1 MDLTVFGATGGTGGQ
16 LVRQALDR
24 GHTVTAVVRDPARLD
39 AGITGHSARTALR
52 VVAVPDVTDAE
63 ALRGAITGRDAV
75 LSGIGPSNHK
85 SAGIATA
92 ATRSIVRAMDAEQ
105 VRRIVVISAA
115 PVGPAAPDDSLL
127 MRTVAIPGIR
137 RVLRDVY
144 ADLAAME
151 QELQRSGLDWT
162 SVRPPQLTD
171 KPLTG
176 HYRLAIGAPLA
187 GRSIP
192 RADLAH
198 AMLSLLDDPASV
210 KQTVGVAS

>member
-39 AGITGHSARTALR
+39 AAITGHSARTALR

-63 ALRGAITGRDAV
+63 ALRGAIAGRDAV
-75 LSGIGPSNHK
+75 LSGIGPSNRK
-85 SAGIATA
+85 SAGIAAA
-92 ATRSIVRAMDAEQ
+92 ATRSIARAMDAEQ

-115 PVGPAAPDDSLL
+115 PVGPSAPDDSLL
-127 MRTVAIPGIR
+127 MRTVAMPGIR
-137 RVLRDVY
+137 RVLREVY